1 MDYSKINIDILT
13 METQNKNLMFK
24 HKIICPKPLTN
35 PLLESVAA
43 ENRNAS
49 KMQKKHLTQI
59 FSLYLNA
66 KNK

>member
-1 MDYSKINIDILT
+1 